1 MPIKRA
7 VIFCLLLAGILT
19 SPVIGGEIAEVEL
32 TDGSV
37 LCGEISS
44 SEGGFYTLKSDT
56 LGTVKLDETK
66 IRTIRFKSVLESH
79 AENDTLPNSSELRI
93 KALQQ
98 LLTGDPEIVQ
108 MIMSL
113 LNDPAIQEILADPSI
128 IGAVNKGDIE
138 ALSANPKFMKL
149 LDHPVIQEMTRKLA
163 E

>member
-1 MPIKRA
+1 MKRS

-19 SPVIGGEIAEVEL
+19 SPVIAGEIAEVEL

-37 LCGEISS
+37 ICGEISS
-44 SEGGFYTLKSDT
+44 SETGFYTLKSNS
-56 LGTVKLDETK
+56 LGTVKLEESK
-66 IRTIRFKSVLESH
+66 IRTIRFEPSLEPH
-79 AENDTLPNSSELRI
+79 AAKQDTMPTSAELRI
-93 KALQQ
+93 HTLQQ

-128 IGAVNKGDIE
+128 IEGVNKGDIE

-149 LDHPVIQEMTRKLA
+149 LDNPAIQEITGKLA